1 MKRVEL
7 EILALTNSLAHN
19 NSFTVILGEK
29 DGPRRLPITIGQMEA
44 QAIAIIM
51 DDLKPFRPLTHDLFM
66 QVLRKLNVK
75 VKEVSIENLIDGIFY
90 AHLTI
95 DHDGQIS
102 SLDSRTSD
110 ALALAIRD
118 KAPIYIGQKLFDEI
132 AVRFKEEEVD
142 EIDTGEELEDK
153 LSDIEEQLLGDN
165 TGQDLSKLLLT
176 SWKNYYNRP
185 LIKKTMNE
193 QQSFATNSPNDKP

>member
-1 MKRVEL
+1 MNRVEL

-44 QAIAIIM
+44 QAIAIVM

-66 QVLRKLNVK
+66 QVLRKLEVK

-95 DHDGQIS
+95 DNQGQLT

-118 KAPIYIGQKLFDEI
+118 KAPIYIAQKLFDEV

-142 EIDTGEELEDK
+142 EIDTGEALEEK
-153 LSDIEEQLLGDN
+153 LSDIEEQLLGN
-165 TGQDLSKLLLT
+165 KGQDLSNLETSELEELLQQALDQED
-176 SWKNYYNRP
+176 Y
-185 LIKKTMNE
+185 E
-193 QQSFATNSPNDKP
+193 QAARIRDELSKR

>member
-165 TGQDLSKLLLT
+165 TGQDLSKLTADELEELL
-176 SWKNYYNRP
+176 
-185 LIKKTMNE
+185 
-193 QQSFATNSPNDKP
+193 QQALDQEDYERAAIIRDELSKR

>member
-44 QAIAIIM
+44 QAIAIVM
-51 DDLKPFRPLTHDLFM
+51 DDLKPFRPLSHDVFM
-66 QVLRKLNVK
+66 QVLRMRTANL
-75 VKEVSIENLIDGIFY
+75 KEVSIENLIDGIFY

-95 DHDGQIS
+95 DYEGQVS

-132 AVRFKEEEVD
+132 AVRFKEDEVD

-165 TGQDLSKLLLT
+165 AGQDLSKLTTAELEELLQQALDQED
-176 SWKNYYNRP
+176 Y
-185 LIKKTMNE
+185 E
-193 QQSFATNSPNDKP
+193 QAATIRDELSKR

>member
-1 MKRVEL
+1 MNRVEL

-44 QAIAIIM
+44 QAIAIVM

-66 QVLRKLNVK
+66 QVLRKLEVK

-95 DHDGQIS
+95 DNQGQLT

-118 KAPIYIGQKLFDEI
+118 KAPIYIAQKLFDEV

-142 EIDTGEELEDK
+142 EIDTGEALEEK
-153 LSDIEEQLLGDN
+153 LSDIEEQLLGN
-165 TGQDLSKLLLT
+165 KGQDLSNLEISELEELLQQALDQED
-176 SWKNYYNRP
+176 Y
-185 LIKKTMNE
+185 E
-193 QQSFATNSPNDKP
+193 QAARIRDELSKR

>member
-44 QAIAIIM
+44 QAIAIVM
-51 DDLKPFRPLTHDLFM
+51 DDLKPFRPLTHDLVM

-95 DHDGQIS
+95 DYEGQVS

-132 AVRFKEEEVD
+132 AVRFKEDEVD

-165 TGQDLSKLLLT
+165 AGQDLSKLTTAELEELLQQALDQED
-176 SWKNYYNRP
+176 Y
-185 LIKKTMNE
+185 E
-193 QQSFATNSPNDKP
+193 QAATIRDELSKR

>member
-44 QAIAIIM
+44 QAIAIVM

-95 DHDGQIS
+95 DYEGQVS

-132 AVRFKEEEVD
+132 AVRFKEDEVD

-153 LSDIEEQLLGDN
+153 LSDIEEQLLGDSS
-165 TGQDLSKLLLT
+165 GQDLSKLTTAELEELLQQALDQED
-176 SWKNYYNRP
+176 Y
-185 LIKKTMNE
+185 E
-193 QQSFATNSPNDKP
+193 QAATIRDELSKR

>member
-44 QAIAIIM
+44 QAIAIVM

-95 DHDGQIS
+95 DYEGQVS

-132 AVRFKEEEVD
+132 AVRFKEDEVD

-153 LSDIEEQLLGDN
+153 LSDIEEQLLGDSS
-165 TGQDLSKLLLT
+165 GQDLSKLTTAELEELLQQALDQED
-176 SWKNYYNRP
+176 Y
-185 LIKKTMNE
+185 E
-193 QQSFATNSPNDKP
+193 QASTIRDELSKR

>member
-95 DHDGQIS
+95 DYAGQVS

-118 KAPIYIGQKLFDEI
+118 KAPIYIEHKLFDEI

-142 EIDTGEELEDK
+142 EIDTGEELENK
-153 LSDIEEQLLGDN
+153 LSDIEEQLRGDN
-165 TGQDLSKLLLT
+165 TGQNLSKLSIDELEKLL
-176 SWKNYYNRP
+176 
-185 LIKKTMNE
+185 
-193 QQSFATNSPNDKP
+193 QQALDQEDYERAAIIRDELSKR

>member
-1 MKRVEL
+1 
-7 EILALTNSLAHN
+7 
-19 NSFTVILGEK
+19 
-29 DGPRRLPITIGQMEA
+29 
-44 QAIAIIM
+44 
-51 DDLKPFRPLTHDLFM
+51 M
-66 QVLRKLNVK
+66 QVLRQLNVK

-95 DHDGQIS
+95 DYDGQIS

-153 LSDIEEQLLGDN
+153 LSDIEEQLLGDI
-165 TGQDLSKLLLT
+165 TGQDLSKLSVDELEELL
-176 SWKNYYNRP
+176 
-185 LIKKTMNE
+185 
-193 QQSFATNSPNDKP
+193 QQALDQEDYERAATIRDELSKR

>member
-66 QVLRKLNVK
+66 QVLRKLNVR

-118 KAPIYIGQKLFDEI
+118 KAPIFIGQKLFDEI

-165 TGQDLSKLLLT
+165 TGQDLSKLTADELEELL
-176 SWKNYYNRP
+176 
-185 LIKKTMNE
+185 
-193 QQSFATNSPNDKP
+193 QQALDQEDYERAAIIRDELSKR

>member
-95 DHDGQIS
+95 EHDGQVS

-118 KAPIYIGQKLFDEI
+118 KAPIFIGQKLFDEI

-165 TGQDLSKLLLT
+165 TGQDLSKLTADELEELL
-176 SWKNYYNRP
+176 
-185 LIKKTMNE
+185 
-193 QQSFATNSPNDKP
+193 QQALDQEDYERAAIIRDELSKR

>member
-1 MKRVEL
+1 MNRVEL

-19 NSFTVILGEK
+19 NSYTVILGEK

-44 QAIAIIM
+44 QAIAIVM

-66 QVLRKLNVK
+66 QVLRKLEVK

-95 DHDGQIS
+95 DNQGQLT

-118 KAPIYIGQKLFDEI
+118 KAPIYIAQKLFDEV

-142 EIDTGEELEDK
+142 EIDTGEALEEK
-153 LSDIEEQLLGDN
+153 LSDIEEQLLGN
-165 TGQDLSKLLLT
+165 KGQDLSNLETSELEELLQQALDQED
-176 SWKNYYNRP
+176 Y
-185 LIKKTMNE
+185 E
-193 QQSFATNSPNDKP
+193 QAARIRDELSKR

>member
-44 QAIAIIM
+44 QAIAIVM

-95 DHDGQIS
+95 DYEGQVS

-132 AVRFKEEEVD
+132 AVRFKEDEVD

-153 LSDIEEQLLGDN
+153 LSDIEEQLLGDSA
-165 TGQDLSKLLLT
+165 GQDLSKLTTAELEELLQQALDQED
-176 SWKNYYNRP
+176 Y
-185 LIKKTMNE
+185 E
-193 QQSFATNSPNDKP
+193 QAATIRDELSKR

>member
-1 MKRVEL
+1 MNRVEL

-44 QAIAIIM
+44 QAIAIVM

-66 QVLRKLNVK
+66 QVLRKLEVK

-95 DHDGQIS
+95 DNQGQLT

-118 KAPIYIGQKLFDEI
+118 NAPIYIAQKLFDEV

-142 EIDTGEELEDK
+142 EIDTGEALEEK
-153 LSDIEEQLLGDN
+153 LSDIEEQLLGN
-165 TGQDLSKLLLT
+165 KGQDLSNLKTSELEKLLQQALDQED
-176 SWKNYYNRP
+176 Y
-185 LIKKTMNE
+185 E
-193 QQSFATNSPNDKP
+193 QAARIRDELSKR

>member
-95 DHDGQIS
+95 DRDGMVS

-118 KAPIYIGQKLFDEI
+118 KAPIYIGQKLFDET
-132 AVRFKEEEVD
+132 AVRFKEDEVD

-165 TGQDLSKLLLT
+165 TGQDLSKLSVDELEELLQ
-176 SWKNYYNRP
+176 KALDQEDY
-185 LIKKTMNE
+185 E
-193 QQSFATNSPNDKP
+193 QAATIRDELSKR

>member
-29 DGPRRLPITIGQMEA
+29 DGPRRLPITIGQMED

-95 DHDGQIS
+95 DRDGMVS

-118 KAPIYIGQKLFDEI
+118 KAPIYIGQKLFDET
-132 AVRFKEEEVD
+132 AVRFKEDEVD

-165 TGQDLSKLLLT
+165 TGQDLSKLSVDELEELLQ
-176 SWKNYYNRP
+176 KALDQEDY
-185 LIKKTMNE
+185 E
-193 QQSFATNSPNDKP
+193 QAATIRDELSKR